1 MDYNK
6 IFTVILFVFFIIGC
20 KDVNNDLDI
29 DVVRF
34 EKQFYNSDE
43 KQLDNL
49 IYKYPFLFPSQFP
62 KSNWINKINDS
73 VEISLYNKSIIE
85 FKDYD
90 FSSLKLKSIFNNRLY
105 TMPVPSCPTD
115 SELKLIKTIIKK
127 KRH

>member
-43 KQLDNL
+43 KQRHNKHVGLSQHL
-49 IYKYPFLFPSQFP
+49 LKKSKILQIVIVPYFYKHA
-62 KSNWINKINDS
+62 K
-73 VEISLYNKSIIE
+73 
-85 FKDYD
+85 
-90 FSSLKLKSIFNNRLY
+90 
-105 TMPVPSCPTD
+105 
-115 SELKLIKTIIKK
+115 
-127 KRH
+127 H